1 MSIKKQIPN
10 LITLGNL
17 YCGFL
22 SIGYAAVGQFTNAAI
37 LIIIGMILD
46 SMDGRIARM
55 LNAQSPIGK
64 QLDSLADIVTFGVAP
79 CYLVY
84 YTIFAQNGLLGF
96 AVAGLFPLFGAYRL
110 ARFNITSDDENMNYF
125 TGVPITAAGG
135 ILALLT
141 LFNSW
146 IPNIVTTVVFT
157 ALCFLMVSTIKI
169 PSLKSVPLPKYG
181 TIITI
186 FLGALLILINIGAYR
201 RFPYLVYILTPL
213 YIIYV
218 AYRFIKFRKNN
229 QTSM

>member
-96 AVAGLFPLFGAYRL
+96 AVAGLFPLL
-110 ARFNITSDDENMNYF
+110 E
-125 TGVPITAAGG
+125 
-135 ILALLT
+135 
-141 LFNSW
+141 
-146 IPNIVTTVVFT
+146 
-157 ALCFLMVSTIKI
+157 
-169 PSLKSVPLPKYG
+169 
-181 TIITI
+181 
-186 FLGALLILINIGAYR
+186 LIA
-201 RFPYLVYILTPL
+201 
-213 YIIYV
+213 
-218 AYRFIKFRKNN
+218 
-229 QTSM
+229 